1 MFSSHLLFQF
11 ESQNLKSGF
20 EGLTNDADG
29 AGKAVFA
36 NRKLCQHGLR
46 QGIRRRLQT
55 VLLKITPS
63 QPDPHD
69 AQLCRGGKTF
79 TCRQGHKSIQ

>member
-1 MFSSHLLFQF
+1 MFSSQLLFQF

-20 EGLTNDADG
+20 VGLTNDADG
-29 AGKAVFA
+29 AGKPVFA
-36 NRKLCQHGLR
+36 NRKLCQHCFRL
-46 QGIRRRLQT
+46 GIRRRLQT

-69 AQLCRGGKTF
+69 AQLCRDGKTF
-79 TCRQGHKSIQ
+79 TYR